1 MKQLIVS
8 DKVQKELL
16 TDFMIMGETRGLI
29 GGYCE
34 DEFPV
39 YYANEEMA
47 RMLGYGAVEELVEA
61 INGKVI
67 NTIHPDDR
75 EQVIKDIGGEYYEG
89 LTYETTYRMP
99 RKDGSWFWTV
109 DKGKV
114 IRTEEGKLAII
125 SACQD
130 MTSFVERHKKLE
142 EQNILSQATIDN
154 IPGGYHRCSLEEGHP
169 FIYIS
174 DRFLAILG
182 WTREEIKTEFHN
194 KFDNMLHPDDRHLS
208 AKYTARILD
217 TCGHGFTQ
225 DQIYRL
231 LGKDGYHWVTDAT
244 TLVKSGDQTFF
255 QGNITDITDFVKGKE
270 KNEKELE
277 GSNQILNEHNRI
289 LSALSRDYTTVLL
302 CDLRQDTFEVVKG
315 DSFTH
320 HDPEEKQKL
329 VRESNCYSERVRY
342 FFENVLIKESAPE
355 YLERLLP
362 EYLMNELQE
371 TDSIE
376 IYYKTIPNGSGFRH
390 FLANAVRLSNE
401 EDHFKIILGF
411 RSVDEIIKKEQE
423 IELQREIIEGLGK
436 EYFSV
441 LAVELDKDRVFSYRE
456 SEENGKIIS
465 DFCRKCDNRW
475 SQIIPSYAET
485 MVSDNTN
492 GEFEKQLGLETLR
505 SQKEDYSMTYEFKSG
520 TEIIYHQ
527 VRVAYV
533 KKKDGARVAVVGTRN
548 IDSLIKKERMQ
559 EEKLKKA
566 YAAAENSNKAKT
578 EFLNNMSHDIRTPM
592 NVILGYNQLMKSQL
606 TEPKQLDYQKKI
618 EQSGKLLLSI
628 INNVLDMARIESG
641 KIKVDENY
649 ESVGEVVDEIIST
662 FASEAEERGIHLSGS
677 MKVTHR
683 NILCD
688 GTKIREIYVN
698 LVSNAIKYTPRGGN
712 VTITVEELPCKREG
726 YMKVKSEIKDTGIGM
741 SKEYLPTLFEP
752 FSRELNTTTGRVRGT
767 GLGMPIVKKMIDL
780 MGGSL
785 EVESEL
791 GKGTVFT
798 FTLMH
803 KIADKKYYSQRIEK
817 VKTSS
822 MRESLSGKHVLLAE
836 DNDLNAEIAVTI
848 LEEAG
853 FVIERVEDGIQCVNR
868 IEQMSPGT
876 YDLILMDIQMP
887 NMDGYQAAQCIRHLN
902 DKKKAE
908 IPIIAMTANA
918 FAEDRKRTFDA
929 GMNGHIAKPI
939 DIEKLGAVILSV
951 LKKQES
957 LQIEKNN
964 SMSANRLRS

>member
-1 MKQLIVS
+1 MRNMKQLIIP
-8 DKVQKELL
+8 DKVQKEML
-16 TDFMIMGETRGLI
+16 TDFMIMGETKGLI

-39 YYANEEMA
+39 CYANEEMA
-47 RMLGYGAVEELVEA
+47 RMLGYDAVEELIEA
-61 INGKVI
+61 IDGKVI

-75 EQVIKDIGGEYYEG
+75 EQVIKDIGDEYYEG

-99 RKDGSWFWTV
+99 RKDGSCFWTV

-114 IRTEEGKLAII
+114 VQTEDGKLAII
-125 SACQD
+125 SACYD

-142 EQNILSQATIDN
+142 EKNMLSQATIDN

-169 FIYIS
+169 FLYIS
-174 DRFLAILG
+174 NRFLAILG
-182 WTREEIKTEFHN
+182 WTREEIRTIFDN
-194 KFDNMLHPDDRHLS
+194 KFDNMLHPDDRNLS
-208 AKYTARILD
+208 SDYVARILD
-217 TCGHGFTQ
+217 TRGHGSEK

-244 TLVKSGDQTFF
+244 TLVKSGNQTFF
-255 QGNITDITDFVKGKE
+255 QGNITDFTDFVKAKE
-270 KNEKELE
+270 
-277 GSNQILNEHNRI
+277 
-289 LSALSRDYTTVLL
+289 
-302 CDLRQDTFEVVKG
+302 
-315 DSFTH
+315 
-320 HDPEEKQKL
+320 
-329 VRESNCYSERVRY
+329 
-342 FFENVLIKESAPE
+342 
-355 YLERLLP
+355 
-362 EYLMNELQE
+362 
-371 TDSIE
+371 
-376 IYYKTIPNGSGFRH
+376 
-390 FLANAVRLSNE
+390 
-401 EDHFKIILGF
+401 
-411 RSVDEIIKKEQE
+411 KKEQE

-441 LAVELDKDRVFSYRE
+441 LAVELDKDRVLSYRE
-456 SEENGKIIS
+456 SGENGKIIS
-465 DFCRKCDNRW
+465 DFCRKCGNRW
-475 SQIIPSYAET
+475 SKIIPSYAET

-492 GEFEKQLGLETLR
+492 GEFENQLGLETLR
-505 SQKEDYSMTYEFKSG
+505 SQEKDYSMTYEFKLETG
-520 TEIIYHQ
+520 INYHQ
-527 VRVAYV
+527 VRVAFV
-533 KKKDGARVAVVGTRN
+533 KKKDGTRMAVVGTRN

-566 YAAAENSNKAKT
+566 YVAAENANKAKT

-592 NVILGYNQLMKSQL
+592 NVILGYNHLMKSQL
-606 TEPKQLDYQKKI
+606 TESKQLDYQKKI
-618 EQSGKLLLSI
+618 EQSGKLLLAI

-649 ESVGEVVDEIIST
+649 ERVGEVVDEIIST
-662 FASEAEERGIHLSGS
+662 FSSEAEEKEIHLSGS

-698 LVSNAIKYTPRGGN
+698 LVSNAMKYTPRGGN
-712 VTITVEELPCKREG
+712 VTITVEELPCEKEG

-752 FSRELNTTTGRVRGT
+752 FSREQNTTIGRIGGT
-767 GLGMPIVKKMIDL
+767 GLGMPIVKKMVDL
-780 MGGSL
+780 MGGSI
-785 EVESEL
+785 EVASEL

-803 KIADKKYYSQRIEK
+803 KIADRKFYSQ
-817 VKTSS
+817 KTEAAETSE
-822 MRESLSGKHVLLAE
+822 MGKNLSGKHVLLAE
-836 DNDLNAEIAVTI
+836 DNDLNAEIAVTV
-848 LEEAG
+848 LEETG
-853 FVIERVEDGIQCVNR
+853 IVIERVEDGIQCVNR
-868 IEQMSPGT
+868 VVQMSPGT

-887 NMDGYQAAQCIRHLN
+887 NMDGYKATRCIRRLD

-918 FAEDRKRTFDA
+918 FAEDRKKAFDA

-951 LKKQES
+951 LNKQEN
-957 LQIEKNN
+957 LQNGKNN
-964 SMSANRLRS
+964 SMNANRLRS

>member
-1 MKQLIVS
+1 MKQLIIP
-8 DKVQKELL
+8 DKVQKEML
-16 TDFMIMGETRGLI
+16 TDFRIMGETKGLI

-39 YYANEEMA
+39 CYANEEMA
-47 RMLGYGAVEELVEA
+47 RMLGYDAVEELIEA
-61 INGKVI
+61 IDGKVI

-75 EQVIKDIGGEYYEG
+75 EQVIKDIGDEYYEG

-99 RKDGSWFWTV
+99 RKDGSCFWTV

-114 IRTEEGKLAII
+114 VQTEDGKLAII
-125 SACQD
+125 SACYD

-142 EQNILSQATIDN
+142 EKNMLSQATIDN

-169 FIYIS
+169 FLYIS
-174 DRFLAILG
+174 NRFLAILG
-182 WTREEIKTEFHN
+182 WTREEIRTIFDN
-194 KFDNMLHPDDRHLS
+194 KFDNMLHPDDRNLS
-208 AKYTARILD
+208 SDYVTRILD
-217 TCGHGFTQ
+217 TRGHGSEK

-244 TLVKSGDQTFF
+244 TLVKSGNQTFF
-255 QGNITDITDFVKGKE
+255 QGNITDFTDFVKAKE
-270 KNEKELE
+270 
-277 GSNQILNEHNRI
+277 
-289 LSALSRDYTTVLL
+289 
-302 CDLRQDTFEVVKG
+302 
-315 DSFTH
+315 
-320 HDPEEKQKL
+320 
-329 VRESNCYSERVRY
+329 
-342 FFENVLIKESAPE
+342 
-355 YLERLLP
+355 
-362 EYLMNELQE
+362 
-371 TDSIE
+371 
-376 IYYKTIPNGSGFRH
+376 
-390 FLANAVRLSNE
+390 
-401 EDHFKIILGF
+401 
-411 RSVDEIIKKEQE
+411 KKEQE

-441 LAVELDKDRVFSYRE
+441 LAVELDKDRVLSYRE
-456 SEENGKIIS
+456 SGENGKIIS
-465 DFCRKCDNRW
+465 DFCRKCGNRW
-475 SQIIPSYAET
+475 SKIIPSYAET

-492 GEFEKQLGLETLR
+492 GEFENQLGLETLR
-505 SQKEDYSMTYEFKSG
+505 SQEKDYSMTYEFKLETG
-520 TEIIYHQ
+520 INYHQ
-527 VRVAYV
+527 VRVAFV
-533 KKKDGARVAVVGTRN
+533 KKKDGTRMAVVGTRN

-566 YAAAENSNKAKT
+566 YAAAENANKAKT

-618 EQSGKLLLSI
+618 EQSGKLLLAI

-641 KIKVDENY
+641 KMKVDENY
-649 ESVGEVVDEIIST
+649 EIVGEVVDEIIST
-662 FASEAEERGIHLSGS
+662 FSSEAEEKEIHLSGS

-698 LVSNAIKYTPRGGN
+698 LVSNAMKYTPRGGN
-712 VTITVEELPCKREG
+712 VTITVEELPCEKEG

-752 FSRELNTTTGRVRGT
+752 FSREQNTTIGRIGGT
-767 GLGMPIVKKMIDL
+767 GLGMPIVKKMVDL
-780 MGGSL
+780 MGGSI
-785 EVESEL
+785 EVASEL

-803 KIADKKYYSQRIEK
+803 KIADRKFYSQ
-817 VKTSS
+817 KTEAAETSE
-822 MRESLSGKHVLLAE
+822 MGKNLSGKHVLLAE
-836 DNDLNAEIAVTI
+836 DNDLNAEIAVTV
-848 LEEAG
+848 LEETG
-853 FVIERVEDGIQCVNR
+853 IVIERVEDGIQCVNR
-868 IEQMSPGT
+868 VVQMSPGT

-887 NMDGYQAAQCIRHLN
+887 NMDGYKATRCIRRLD

-918 FAEDRKRTFDA
+918 FAEDRKKAFDA

-951 LKKQES
+951 LNKQEN
-957 LQIEKNN
+957 LQNGKNN
-964 SMSANRLRS
+964 SMNANRLRS

>member
-1 MKQLIVS
+1 MKQLIIP
-8 DKVQKELL
+8 DKVQKEML

-39 YYANEEMA
+39 CYANEGMA
-47 RMLGYGAVEELVEA
+47 RMLGYDAVEELIEA
-61 INGKVI
+61 IDGKVI

-75 EQVIKDIGGEYYEG
+75 EQVIKDIGDEYYEG

-114 IRTEEGKLAII
+114 IQTEDGKLAII
-125 SACQD
+125 SACYD

-142 EQNILSQATIDN
+142 EKNMLSQATIDN

-169 FIYIS
+169 FLYIS
-174 DRFLAILG
+174 NRFLAILG
-182 WTREEIKTEFHN
+182 WTREEIRTIFDN
-194 KFDNMLHPDDRHLS
+194 KFDNMLHPDDRNLS
-208 AKYTARILD
+208 SDYVTRILD
-217 TCGHGFTQ
+217 TRGHGSAK

-244 TLVKSGDQTFF
+244 TLVKSGNQTFF
-255 QGNITDITDFVKGKE
+255 QGNITDFTDFVKAKE
-270 KNEKELE
+270 
-277 GSNQILNEHNRI
+277 
-289 LSALSRDYTTVLL
+289 
-302 CDLRQDTFEVVKG
+302 
-315 DSFTH
+315 
-320 HDPEEKQKL
+320 
-329 VRESNCYSERVRY
+329 
-342 FFENVLIKESAPE
+342 
-355 YLERLLP
+355 
-362 EYLMNELQE
+362 
-371 TDSIE
+371 
-376 IYYKTIPNGSGFRH
+376 
-390 FLANAVRLSNE
+390 
-401 EDHFKIILGF
+401 
-411 RSVDEIIKKEQE
+411 KKEQE

-441 LAVELDKDRVFSYRE
+441 LAVELDKDRVLSYRE
-456 SEENGKIIS
+456 SGENGKIIS
-465 DFCRKCDNRW
+465 DFCRKCGNRW
-475 SQIIPSYAET
+475 SKIIPSYAEM

-492 GEFEKQLGLETLR
+492 GEFENQLGLETLR
-505 SQKEDYSMTYEFKSG
+505 SQEKDYSMTYEFKLETG
-520 TEIIYHQ
+520 INYHQ
-527 VRVAYV
+527 VRVAFV
-533 KKKDGARVAVVGTRN
+533 KKKDGTRMAVVGTRN

-566 YAAAENSNKAKT
+566 YVAAENANKAKT

-592 NVILGYNQLMKSQL
+592 NVILGYNHLMKSQL
-606 TEPKQLDYQKKI
+606 TESKQLDYQKKI
-618 EQSGKLLLSI
+618 EQSGKLLLAI

-649 ESVGEVVDEIIST
+649 ERVGEVVDEIIST
-662 FASEAEERGIHLSGS
+662 FSSEAEEKEIHLSGS

-698 LVSNAIKYTPRGGN
+698 LVSNAMKYTPRGGN
-712 VTITVEELPCKREG
+712 VTITVEELPCEKEG
-726 YMKVKSEIKDTGIGM
+726 YIKVKSEIKDTGIGM

-752 FSRELNTTTGRVRGT
+752 FSREQNTTIGRIGGT
-767 GLGMPIVKKMIDL
+767 GLGMPIVKKMVDL
-780 MGGSL
+780 MGGSI
-785 EVESEL
+785 EVASEL

-803 KIADKKYYSQRIEK
+803 KIADRKFYSQ
-817 VKTSS
+817 KTEAAETSE
-822 MRESLSGKHVLLAE
+822 MGKNLSGKHVLLAE
-836 DNDLNAEIAVTI
+836 DNDLNAEIAVTV
-848 LEEAG
+848 LEETG
-853 FVIERVEDGIQCVNR
+853 IVIERVEDGIQCVNR
-868 IEQMSPGT
+868 VAQMSPGT

-887 NMDGYQAAQCIRHLN
+887 NMDGYKATRCIRRLD

-918 FAEDRKRTFDA
+918 FAEDRKKAFDA

-951 LKKQES
+951 LNKQEN
-957 LQIEKNN
+957 LQNGKNN
-964 SMSANRLRS
+964 SMNANRLRS

>member
-1 MKQLIVS
+1 MKQLIIP
-8 DKVQKELL
+8 DKVQKEML
-16 TDFMIMGETRGLI
+16 TDFMIMGETKGLI

-39 YYANEEMA
+39 CYANEEMA
-47 RMLGYGAVEELVEA
+47 RMLGYDAVEELIEA
-61 INGKVI
+61 IDGKVI

-75 EQVIKDIGGEYYEG
+75 EQVIKDIGDEYYEG

-114 IRTEEGKLAII
+114 IRTEDGKLAII

-142 EQNILSQATIDN
+142 EQNMLSQATIDN

-169 FIYIS
+169 FLYIS
-174 DRFLAILG
+174 NRFLAILG
-182 WTREEIKTEFHN
+182 WTREEIRTIFDN
-194 KFDNMLHPDDRHLS
+194 KFDNMLHPDDRNLS
-208 AKYTARILD
+208 SDYVARILD
-217 TCGHGFTQ
+217 TRGHGSEK

-244 TLVKSGDQTFF
+244 TLVKSGNQTFF
-255 QGNITDITDFVKGKE
+255 QGNITDFTDFVKAKE
-270 KNEKELE
+270 
-277 GSNQILNEHNRI
+277 
-289 LSALSRDYTTVLL
+289 
-302 CDLRQDTFEVVKG
+302 
-315 DSFTH
+315 
-320 HDPEEKQKL
+320 
-329 VRESNCYSERVRY
+329 
-342 FFENVLIKESAPE
+342 
-355 YLERLLP
+355 
-362 EYLMNELQE
+362 
-371 TDSIE
+371 
-376 IYYKTIPNGSGFRH
+376 
-390 FLANAVRLSNE
+390 
-401 EDHFKIILGF
+401 
-411 RSVDEIIKKEQE
+411 KKEQE

-441 LAVELDKDRVFSYRE
+441 LAVELDKDRVLSYRE
-456 SEENGKIIS
+456 SGENGKIIS
-465 DFCRKCDNRW
+465 DFCRKCGNRW
-475 SQIIPSYAET
+475 SKIIPSYAET

-492 GEFEKQLGLETLR
+492 GEFENQLGLETLR
-505 SQKEDYSMTYEFKSG
+505 SQEKDYSMTYEFKLETG
-520 TEIIYHQ
+520 INYHQ
-527 VRVAYV
+527 VRVAFV
-533 KKKDGARVAVVGTRN
+533 KKKDGTRMAVVGTRN

-566 YAAAENSNKAKT
+566 YVAAENANKAKT

-592 NVILGYNQLMKSQL
+592 NVILGYNQLMKSLL
-606 TEPKQLDYQKKI
+606 TEPKQLDYQKKM

-641 KIKVDENY
+641 KVKVDENY
-649 ESVGEVVDEIIST
+649 ERVGEVVDEIIST
-662 FASEAEERGIHLSGS
+662 FSSEAEEKGIHLSGS

-698 LVSNAIKYTPRGGN
+698 LVSNAMKYTPRGGN
-712 VTITVEELPCKREG
+712 VTITVEELPCEKEG

-752 FSRELNTTTGRVRGT
+752 FSREQNTTIGRIGGT
-767 GLGMPIVKKMIDL
+767 GLGMPIVKKMVDL
-780 MGGSL
+780 MGGSI
-785 EVESEL
+785 EVASEL

-803 KIADKKYYSQRIEK
+803 KIADRKFYSQ
-817 VKTSS
+817 KTEAAETSE
-822 MRESLSGKHVLLAE
+822 MGKNLSGKHVLLAE
-836 DNDLNAEIAVTI
+836 DNDLNAEIAVTV
-848 LEEAG
+848 LEETG
-853 FVIERVEDGIQCVNR
+853 IVIERVEDGIQCVNR
-868 IEQMSPGT
+868 VAQMSPGT

-887 NMDGYQAAQCIRHLN
+887 NMDGYKATRCIRRLD

-918 FAEDRKRTFDA
+918 FAEDRKKAFDA

-951 LKKQES
+951 LNKQEN
-957 LQIEKNN
+957 LQNGKNN
-964 SMSANRLRS
+964 SMNANRLRS

>member
-1 MKQLIVS
+1 MKQLIIP
-8 DKVQKELL
+8 DKVQKEML

-39 YYANEEMA
+39 CYANEGMA
-47 RMLGYGAVEELVEA
+47 RMLGYDAVEELIEA
-61 INGKVI
+61 IDGKVI

-75 EQVIKDIGGEYYEG
+75 EQVIKDIGDEYYEG

-99 RKDGSWFWTV
+99 RKDGSCFWTV

-114 IRTEEGKLAII
+114 VQTEDGKLAII
-125 SACQD
+125 SACYD

-142 EQNILSQATIDN
+142 EKNMLSQATIDN

-169 FIYIS
+169 FLYIS
-174 DRFLAILG
+174 NRFLAILG
-182 WTREEIKTEFHN
+182 WTREEIRTIFDN
-194 KFDNMLHPDDRHLS
+194 KFDNMLHPDDRNLS
-208 AKYTARILD
+208 SDYVTRILD
-217 TCGHGFTQ
+217 TRGHGSAK

-244 TLVKSGDQTFF
+244 TLVKSGNQTFF
-255 QGNITDITDFVKGKE
+255 QGNITDFTDFVKAKE
-270 KNEKELE
+270 
-277 GSNQILNEHNRI
+277 
-289 LSALSRDYTTVLL
+289 
-302 CDLRQDTFEVVKG
+302 
-315 DSFTH
+315 
-320 HDPEEKQKL
+320 
-329 VRESNCYSERVRY
+329 
-342 FFENVLIKESAPE
+342 
-355 YLERLLP
+355 
-362 EYLMNELQE
+362 
-371 TDSIE
+371 
-376 IYYKTIPNGSGFRH
+376 
-390 FLANAVRLSNE
+390 
-401 EDHFKIILGF
+401 
-411 RSVDEIIKKEQE
+411 KKEQE

-441 LAVELDKDRVFSYRE
+441 LAVELDKDRVLSYRE
-456 SEENGKIIS
+456 SGENGKIIS
-465 DFCRKCDNRW
+465 DFCRKCGNRW
-475 SQIIPSYAET
+475 SKIIPSYAEM

-492 GEFEKQLGLETLR
+492 GEFENQLGLETLR
-505 SQKEDYSMTYEFKSG
+505 SQEKDYSMTYEFKLETG
-520 TEIIYHQ
+520 INYHQ
-527 VRVAYV
+527 VRVAFV
-533 KKKDGARVAVVGTRN
+533 KKKDGTRMAVVGTRN

-566 YAAAENSNKAKT
+566 YVAAENANKAKT

-592 NVILGYNQLMKSQL
+592 NVILGYNHLMKSQL
-606 TEPKQLDYQKKI
+606 TESKQLDYQKKI
-618 EQSGKLLLSI
+618 EQSGKLLLAI

-649 ESVGEVVDEIIST
+649 ERVGEVVDEIIST
-662 FASEAEERGIHLSGS
+662 FSSEAEEKEIHLSGS

-698 LVSNAIKYTPRGGN
+698 LVSNAMKYTPRGGN
-712 VTITVEELPCKREG
+712 VTITVEELPCEKEG
-726 YMKVKSEIKDTGIGM
+726 YIKVKSEIKDTGIGM

-752 FSRELNTTTGRVRGT
+752 FSREQNTTIGRIGGT
-767 GLGMPIVKKMIDL
+767 GLGMPIVKKMVDL
-780 MGGSL
+780 MGGSI
-785 EVESEL
+785 EVASEL

-803 KIADKKYYSQRIEK
+803 KIADRKFYSQ
-817 VKTSS
+817 KTEAAETSE
-822 MRESLSGKHVLLAE
+822 MGKNLSGKHVLLAE
-836 DNDLNAEIAVTI
+836 DNDLNAEIAVTV
-848 LEEAG
+848 LEETG
-853 FVIERVEDGIQCVNR
+853 IVIERVEDGIPCVNR
-868 IEQMSPGT
+868 VAQMSPGT

-887 NMDGYQAAQCIRHLN
+887 NMDGYKATRCIRRLD

-918 FAEDRKRTFDA
+918 FAEDRKKAFDA

-951 LKKQES
+951 LNKQEN
-957 LQIEKNN
+957 LQNGKNN
-964 SMSANRLRS
+964 SMNANRLRS

>member
-1 MKQLIVS
+1 MKQLIIP
-8 DKVQKELL
+8 DKVQKEML

-39 YYANEEMA
+39 CYANEGMA
-47 RMLGYGAVEELVEA
+47 RMLGYDAVEELIEA
-61 INGKVI
+61 IDGKVI

-75 EQVIKDIGGEYYEG
+75 EQVIKDIGDEYYEG

-114 IRTEEGKLAII
+114 IQTEDGKLAII
-125 SACQD
+125 SACYD

-142 EQNILSQATIDN
+142 EKNMLSQATIDN

-169 FIYIS
+169 FLYIS
-174 DRFLAILG
+174 NRFLAILG
-182 WTREEIKTEFHN
+182 WTREEIRTIFDN
-194 KFDNMLHPDDRHLS
+194 KFDNMLHPDDRNLS
-208 AKYTARILD
+208 SDYVTRILD
-217 TCGHGFTQ
+217 TRGHGSAK

-231 LGKDGYHWVTDAT
+231 LGRDGYHWVTDAT
-244 TLVKSGDQTFF
+244 TLVKSGNQTFF
-255 QGNITDITDFVKGKE
+255 QGNITDFTDFVKAKE
-270 KNEKELE
+270 
-277 GSNQILNEHNRI
+277 
-289 LSALSRDYTTVLL
+289 
-302 CDLRQDTFEVVKG
+302 
-315 DSFTH
+315 
-320 HDPEEKQKL
+320 
-329 VRESNCYSERVRY
+329 
-342 FFENVLIKESAPE
+342 
-355 YLERLLP
+355 
-362 EYLMNELQE
+362 
-371 TDSIE
+371 
-376 IYYKTIPNGSGFRH
+376 
-390 FLANAVRLSNE
+390 
-401 EDHFKIILGF
+401 
-411 RSVDEIIKKEQE
+411 KKEQE
-423 IELQREIIEGLGK
+423 IELQREIIDGLGK

-441 LAVELDKDRVFSYRE
+441 LAVELDKDRVLSYRE
-456 SEENGKIIS
+456 SGENGKIIS

-485 MVSDNTN
+485 MVSNNTN
-492 GEFEKQLGLETLR
+492 GEFENQLGLEALR

-520 TEIIYHQ
+520 TEINYHQ

-533 KKKDGARVAVVGTRN
+533 KKKDGARMAVVGTRN
-548 IDSLIKKERMQ
+548 VDSLIKKERMQ

-566 YAAAENSNKAKT
+566 YAAAENANKAKT

-628 INNVLDMARIESG
+628 VNNVLDMARIESG

-649 ESVGEVVDEIIST
+649 ESAGEVVDEIIST

-767 GLGMPIVKKMIDL
+767 GLGMPIVKKMVDL
-780 MGGSL
+780 MGGSI
-785 EVESEL
+785 EVASEL

-853 FVIERVEDGIQCVNR
+853 LVIERVEDGIQCANR

-939 DIEKLGAVILSV
+939 DMEKLGAVILSV

-957 LQIEKNN
+957 LQNGKNN
-964 SMSANRLRS
+964 SMNANRLRS

>member
-1 MKQLIVS
+1 MKQLIIP
-8 DKVQKELL
+8 DKVQKEML

-39 YYANEEMA
+39 CYANEGMA
-47 RMLGYGAVEELVEA
+47 RMLGYDAVEELIEA
-61 INGKVI
+61 IDGKVI

-75 EQVIKDIGGEYYEG
+75 EQVIKDIGDEYYEG

-114 IRTEEGKLAII
+114 IQTEDGKLAII
-125 SACQD
+125 SACYD

-142 EQNILSQATIDN
+142 EKNMLSQATIDN

-169 FIYIS
+169 FLYIS
-174 DRFLAILG
+174 NRFLAILG
-182 WTREEIKTEFHN
+182 WTREEIRTIFDN
-194 KFDNMLHPDDRHLS
+194 KFDNMLHPDDRNLS
-208 AKYTARILD
+208 SDYVTRILD
-217 TCGHGFTQ
+217 TRGHGSEK

-244 TLVKSGDQTFF
+244 TLVKSGNQTFF
-255 QGNITDITDFVKGKE
+255 QGNITDFTDFVKAKE
-270 KNEKELE
+270 
-277 GSNQILNEHNRI
+277 
-289 LSALSRDYTTVLL
+289 
-302 CDLRQDTFEVVKG
+302 
-315 DSFTH
+315 
-320 HDPEEKQKL
+320 
-329 VRESNCYSERVRY
+329 
-342 FFENVLIKESAPE
+342 
-355 YLERLLP
+355 
-362 EYLMNELQE
+362 
-371 TDSIE
+371 
-376 IYYKTIPNGSGFRH
+376 
-390 FLANAVRLSNE
+390 
-401 EDHFKIILGF
+401 
-411 RSVDEIIKKEQE
+411 KKEQE

-441 LAVELDKDRVFSYRE
+441 LAVELDKDRVLSYRE
-456 SEENGKIIS
+456 SGENGKIIS
-465 DFCRKCDNRW
+465 DFCRKCGNRW
-475 SQIIPSYAET
+475 SKIIPSYAEM

-492 GEFEKQLGLETLR
+492 GEFENQLGLETLR
-505 SQKEDYSMTYEFKSG
+505 SQEKDYSMTYEFKLETG
-520 TEIIYHQ
+520 INYHQ
-527 VRVAYV
+527 VRVAFV
-533 KKKDGARVAVVGTRN
+533 KKKDGTRMAVVGTRN

-566 YAAAENSNKAKT
+566 YVAAENANKAKT

-592 NVILGYNQLMKSQL
+592 NVILGYNHLMKSQL
-606 TEPKQLDYQKKI
+606 TESKQLDYQKKI
-618 EQSGKLLLSI
+618 EQSGKLLLAI

-649 ESVGEVVDEIIST
+649 ERVGEVVDEIIST
-662 FASEAEERGIHLSGS
+662 FSSEAEEKEIHLSGS

-698 LVSNAIKYTPRGGN
+698 LVSNAMKYTPRGGN
-712 VTITVEELPCKREG
+712 VTITVEELPCEKEG

-752 FSRELNTTTGRVRGT
+752 FSREQNTTIGRIGGT
-767 GLGMPIVKKMIDL
+767 GLGMPIVKKMVDL
-780 MGGSL
+780 MGGSI
-785 EVESEL
+785 EVASEL

-803 KIADKKYYSQRIEK
+803 KIADRKFYSQ
-817 VKTSS
+817 KTEAAETSE
-822 MRESLSGKHVLLAE
+822 MGKNLSGKHVLLAE
-836 DNDLNAEIAVTI
+836 DNDLNAEIAVTV
-848 LEEAG
+848 LEETG
-853 FVIERVEDGIQCVNR
+853 IVIERVEDGIQCVNR
-868 IEQMSPGT
+868 VAQMSPGT

-887 NMDGYQAAQCIRHLN
+887 NMDGYQAAQCIRHLD
-902 DKKKAE
+902 DKMKAE

-918 FAEDRKRTFDA
+918 FAEDRKKAFDA

-951 LKKQES
+951 LNKQEN
-957 LQIEKNN
+957 LQNGKNN
-964 SMSANRLRS
+964 SMNANRLRS

>member
-1 MKQLIVS
+1 MKQLIIP
-8 DKVQKELL
+8 DKVQKEML
-16 TDFMIMGETRGLI
+16 TDFRIMGETKGLI

-39 YYANEEMA
+39 CYANEGMA
-47 RMLGYGAVEELVEA
+47 RMLGYDAVEELIEA
-61 INGKVI
+61 IDGKVI

-75 EQVIKDIGGEYYEG
+75 EQVIKDIGDEYYEG

-114 IRTEEGKLAII
+114 IQTEDGKLAII
-125 SACQD
+125 SACYD

-142 EQNILSQATIDN
+142 EKNMLSQATIDN

-169 FIYIS
+169 FLYIS
-174 DRFLAILG
+174 NRFLAILG
-182 WTREEIKTEFHN
+182 WTREEIRTIFDN
-194 KFDNMLHPDDRHLS
+194 KFDNMLHPDDRNLS
-208 AKYTARILD
+208 SDYVTRILD
-217 TCGHGFTQ
+217 TRGHGSAK

-244 TLVKSGDQTFF
+244 TLVKSGNQTFF
-255 QGNITDITDFVKGKE
+255 QGNITDFTDFVKAKE
-270 KNEKELE
+270 
-277 GSNQILNEHNRI
+277 
-289 LSALSRDYTTVLL
+289 
-302 CDLRQDTFEVVKG
+302 
-315 DSFTH
+315 
-320 HDPEEKQKL
+320 
-329 VRESNCYSERVRY
+329 
-342 FFENVLIKESAPE
+342 
-355 YLERLLP
+355 
-362 EYLMNELQE
+362 
-371 TDSIE
+371 
-376 IYYKTIPNGSGFRH
+376 
-390 FLANAVRLSNE
+390 
-401 EDHFKIILGF
+401 
-411 RSVDEIIKKEQE
+411 KKEQE

-441 LAVELDKDRVFSYRE
+441 LAVELDKDRVLSYRE
-456 SEENGKIIS
+456 SGENGKIIS
-465 DFCRKCDNRW
+465 DFCRKCGNRW
-475 SQIIPSYAET
+475 SKIIPSYAEM

-492 GEFEKQLGLETLR
+492 GEFENQLGLETLR
-505 SQKEDYSMTYEFKSG
+505 SQEKDYSMTYEFKLETG
-520 TEIIYHQ
+520 INYHQ
-527 VRVAYV
+527 VRVAFV
-533 KKKDGARVAVVGTRN
+533 KKKDGTRMAVVGTRN

-566 YAAAENSNKAKT
+566 YVAAENANKAKT

-592 NVILGYNQLMKSQL
+592 NVILGYNHLMKSQL
-606 TEPKQLDYQKKI
+606 TESKQLDYQKKI
-618 EQSGKLLLSI
+618 EQSGKLLLAI

-649 ESVGEVVDEIIST
+649 ERVGEVVDEIIST
-662 FASEAEERGIHLSGS
+662 FSSEAEEKEIHLSGS

-698 LVSNAIKYTPRGGN
+698 LVSNAMKYTPRGGN
-712 VTITVEELPCKREG
+712 VTITVEELPCEKEG

-752 FSRELNTTTGRVRGT
+752 FSREQNTTIGRIGGT
-767 GLGMPIVKKMIDL
+767 GLGMPIVKKMVDL
-780 MGGSL
+780 MGGSI
-785 EVESEL
+785 EVASEL

-803 KIADKKYYSQRIEK
+803 KIADRKFYSQ
-817 VKTSS
+817 KTEAAETSE
-822 MRESLSGKHVLLAE
+822 MGKNLSGKHVLLAE
-836 DNDLNAEIAVTI
+836 DNDLNAEIAVTV
-848 LEEAG
+848 LEETG
-853 FVIERVEDGIQCVNR
+853 IVIERVEDGIQCVNR
-868 IEQMSPGT
+868 VAQMSPGT

-887 NMDGYQAAQCIRHLN
+887 NMDGYKATRCIRRLD

-918 FAEDRKRTFDA
+918 FAEDRKKAFDA

-951 LKKQES
+951 LNKQEN
-957 LQIEKNN
+957 LQNGKNN
-964 SMSANRLRS
+964 SMNANRLRS

>member
-1 MKQLIVS
+1 MKQLIIP
-8 DKVQKELL
+8 DKVQKEML

-39 YYANEEMA
+39 CYANEGMA
-47 RMLGYGAVEELVEA
+47 RMLGYDAVEELIEA
-61 INGKVI
+61 IDGKVI

-75 EQVIKDIGGEYYEG
+75 EQVIKDIGDEYYEG

-114 IRTEEGKLAII
+114 IQTEDGKLAII
-125 SACQD
+125 SACYD

-142 EQNILSQATIDN
+142 EKNMLSQATIDN

-169 FIYIS
+169 FLYIS
-174 DRFLAILG
+174 NRFLAILG
-182 WTREEIKTEFHN
+182 WTREEIRTIFDN
-194 KFDNMLHPDDRHLS
+194 KFDNMLHPDDRNLS
-208 AKYTARILD
+208 SDYVTRILD
-217 TCGHGFTQ
+217 TRGHGSAK

-244 TLVKSGDQTFF
+244 TLVKSGNQTFF
-255 QGNITDITDFVKGKE
+255 QGNITDFTDFVKAKE
-270 KNEKELE
+270 
-277 GSNQILNEHNRI
+277 
-289 LSALSRDYTTVLL
+289 
-302 CDLRQDTFEVVKG
+302 
-315 DSFTH
+315 
-320 HDPEEKQKL
+320 
-329 VRESNCYSERVRY
+329 
-342 FFENVLIKESAPE
+342 
-355 YLERLLP
+355 
-362 EYLMNELQE
+362 
-371 TDSIE
+371 
-376 IYYKTIPNGSGFRH
+376 
-390 FLANAVRLSNE
+390 
-401 EDHFKIILGF
+401 
-411 RSVDEIIKKEQE
+411 KKEQE

-441 LAVELDKDRVFSYRE
+441 LAVELDKDRVLSYRE
-456 SEENGKIIS
+456 SGENGKIIS
-465 DFCRKCDNRW
+465 DFCRKCGNRW
-475 SQIIPSYAET
+475 SKIIPSYAEM

-492 GEFEKQLGLETLR
+492 GEFENQLGLETLR
-505 SQKEDYSMTYEFKSG
+505 SQEKDYSMTYEFKLETG
-520 TEIIYHQ
+520 INYHQ
-527 VRVAYV
+527 VRVAFV
-533 KKKDGARVAVVGTRN
+533 KKKDGTRMAVVGTRN

-566 YAAAENSNKAKT
+566 YVAAENANKAKT

-592 NVILGYNQLMKSQL
+592 NVILGYNHLMKSQL
-606 TEPKQLDYQKKI
+606 TESKQLDYQKKI
-618 EQSGKLLLSI
+618 EQSGKLLLAI

-649 ESVGEVVDEIIST
+649 ERVGEVVDEIIST
-662 FASEAEERGIHLSGS
+662 FSSEAEEKEIHLSGS

-698 LVSNAIKYTPRGGN
+698 LVSNAMKYTPRGGN
-712 VTITVEELPCKREG
+712 VTITVEELPCEKEG

-752 FSRELNTTTGRVRGT
+752 FSREQNTTIGRIGGT
-767 GLGMPIVKKMIDL
+767 GLGMPIVKKMVDL
-780 MGGSL
+780 MGGSI
-785 EVESEL
+785 EVASEL

-803 KIADKKYYSQRIEK
+803 KIADRKFYSQ
-817 VKTSS
+817 KTEAAETSE
-822 MRESLSGKHVLLAE
+822 MGKNLSGKHVLLAE
-836 DNDLNAEIAVTI
+836 DNDLNAEIAVTV
-848 LEEAG
+848 LEETG
-853 FVIERVEDGIQCVNR
+853 IVIERVEDGIQCVNR
-868 IEQMSPGT
+868 VVQMSPGT

-887 NMDGYQAAQCIRHLN
+887 NMDGYKATRCIRRLD

-918 FAEDRKRTFDA
+918 FAEDRKKAFDA

-939 DIEKLGAVILSV
+939 DMEKLGAVILSV
-951 LKKQES
+951 LNKQEN
-957 LQIEKNN
+957 LQNGKNN
-964 SMSANRLRS
+964 SMNANRLRS